1 MKITGRDAESFAKKP
16 KEVVWAAL
24 IFGADDGVVSDTA
37 KLLSDSWS
45 GGKPLEIQTLD
56 ESDIKS
62 DPRLLFDALEAQSL
76 LGDVRIVRIRTK
88 GERISDH
95 ILKAIAEGEKKP
107 DQFGG
112 RLLILAETL
121 APRSKLRS
129 NIEKSKHSVA
139 IQCYAD
145 TVTDAQAIIKR
156 ELEKDN
162 VQIEADALAL
172 FSSTLPGHRAL
183 MRAEIEKLAL
193 YGLDQEL
200 PITVQD
206 IKALAA
212 GNVDHELYAL
222 VAHTLNGETVKAFRE
237 YERLVSSGV
246 NAISVLRAFDREM
259 QRMLLTHELIAT
271 TGKRDH
277 SIGMRLRPPI
287 WQSEWPAF
295 SKRLRAWNV
304 RKIRAAIQKLY
315 DIELNT
321 KKGGTVAEPEL
332 RVLIRSLS
340 SVSGNR

>member
-1 MKITGRDAESFAKKP
+1 MKIAGRDVESFARKP
-16 KEVVWAAL
+16 KEAVWAAL

-45 GGKPLEIQTLD
+45 GGKPLEIQTL
-56 ESDIKS
+56 EENDIKS
-62 DPRLLFDALEAQSL
+62 DPPLLFDALEAQSL
-76 LGDVRIVRIRTK
+76 LGDVRIVKIRTK
-88 GERISDH
+88 GEKISDQ
-95 ILKAIAEGEKKP
+95 ILKAIAEGEEKP
-107 DQFGG
+107 DKFGG

-139 IQCYAD
+139 IHCYAD
-145 TVTDAQAIIKR
+145 NVADAQTIIRR

-162 VQIEADALAL
+162 VKIEADALAL

-193 YGLDQEL
+193 YGLDQDKSL
-200 PITVQD
+200 TVRD
-206 IKALAA
+206 VKALAA

-222 VAHTLNGETVKAFRE
+222 VAHTLNGITVKAFHE
-237 YERLVSSGV
+237 YDRLVSSGV
-246 NAISVLRAFDREM
+246 NAISVLRAFNREL
-259 QRMLLTHELIAT
+259 QRMLLAHELMAT

-277 SIGMRLRPPI
+277 SVGMRLRPPI
-287 WQSEWPAF
+287 WQSEWQAF
-295 SKRLRAWNV
+295 NKRLRVWNV

-321 KKGGTVAEPEL
+321 KKGGTVAEPEV

-340 SVSGNR
+340 SVSRSR